1 MKEDEMIIVEASY
14 RRPHAPYKERKF
26 FSSMEKAQRETQEYM
41 DVELTE
47 HVVH

>member
-1 MKEDEMIIVEASY
+1 MKEDEMIIVEALY
-14 RRPHAPYKERKF
+14 RRPHASYKERRF
-26 FSSMEKAQRETQEYM
+26 FSSMEKAQRETQEFM